1 MVLRRDSQGVVA
13 DREADPTAA
22 AGSTNLWSKTAMP
35 DALVAAA
42 RTLDQYQKRPK
53 KERRGIANRKPRCR
67 SVLAGHCGPEGSH
80 ATHGRR
86 GGREPAIGG
95 RCLLLGGQEERV
107 STRSWGRC
115 GREG

>member
-1 MVLRRDSQGVVA
+1 MVLRRDSPGVVA

-53 KERRGIANRKPRCR
+53 KERRVIANHDAALFLRDTVGPR
-67 SVLAGHCGPEGSH
+67 A
-80 ATHGRR
+80 ATL
-86 GGREPAIGG
+86 PTDV
-95 RCLLLGGQEERV
+95 EEEESQRLEAV
-107 STRSWGRC
+107 ACCW
-115 GREG
+115 EAK